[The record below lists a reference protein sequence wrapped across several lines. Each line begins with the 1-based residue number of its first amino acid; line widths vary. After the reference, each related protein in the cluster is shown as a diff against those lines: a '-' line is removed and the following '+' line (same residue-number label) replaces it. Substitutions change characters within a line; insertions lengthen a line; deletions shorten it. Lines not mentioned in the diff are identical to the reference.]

1 MAERTILISGAGIGG
16 PTLAYWLARA
26 GFKPTL
32 VEHAPRLRGGGYV
45 IDFWGLGYEIAQR
58 MGLEPD
64 ILRTGYRMREMRVVN
79 GAGKRLAGIGTTVFA
94 DLTGGRYVTI
104 ARSELSRLI
113 YEKSAAAGAETI
125 FGDEIVS
132 LAEHADH
139 VAVTLKHGGAR
150 RFDLVVG
157 ADGLHSGVRR
167 LAFGRQSQYEK
178 RLGYVVAAFDAEN
191 YPRRDDGIYVMYG
204 EPGRMIGRVTLRDNK
219 TLFLFVFAHEAG
231 PHAPDQ
237 AAQKALL
244 RATFGDGRWECPA
257 ILDALDAADDLY
269 FDRVSQIRMPRWWS
283 GRTVLVGDA
292 AYCVSLLAGQ
302 GTALA
307 MLGAYVLAGELAKAD
322 GDHVGA
328 FRNYESRL
336 RSYMEGKQK
345 GAERFATAFAPR
357 TRFGLWFRNQVLN
370 IAALPGLAKLVIGR
384 DIVETMTLPEYDWPP
399 G

>member
-1 MAERTILISGAGIGG
+1 MAERTILISGAGIAG
-16 PTLAYWLARA
+16 PTLAYWLKRA
-26 GFKPTL
+26 GFVPTL
-32 VEHAPRLRGGGYV
+32 VEHAPQLRAGGYV
-45 IDFWGLGYEIAQR
+45 VDFWGLGYEIAQR
-58 MGLEPD
+58 MRLEPD

-79 GAGKRLAGIGTTVFA
+79 GAGKRLAGFGTTVFA

-113 YEKSAAAGAETI
+113 YGKSAVGTETI
-125 FGDEIVS
+125 FGAEIVS

-150 RFDLVVG
+150 RCDLVVG
-157 ADGLHSGVRR
+157 ADGLHSAVRR
-167 LAFGRQSQYEK
+167 AAFGAQAQYEK
-178 RLGYVVAAFDAEN
+178 NLGYVFAAFEAEN
-191 YPRRDDGIYVMYG
+191 YPRRDDGIYLMYG

-219 TLFLFVFAHEAG
+219 TLVLFVFAHEFGARIPDLAG
-231 PHAPDQ
+231 
-237 AAQKALL
+237 QKALL
-244 RATFGDGRWECPA
+244 RAEYGSGQWECPL
-257 ILDALDAADDLY
+257 ILDAVDAADDLY

-283 GRTVLVGDA
+283 GRTVLLGDA

-307 MLGAYVLAGELAKAD
+307 MLGAYVLAGELAKAN
-322 GDHVGA
+322 GDHVAA
-328 FRNYESRL
+328 FRNYEGRL
-336 RSYMEGKQK
+336 RGYMESKQK

-370 IAALPGLAKLVIGR
+370 IAALPGLAKFVIGR
-384 DIVETMTLPEYDWPP
+384 DIVETMTLPEYDWPV

>member
-1 MAERTILISGAGIGG
+1 MSNQTILISGAGIGG

-32 VEHAPRLRGGGYV
+32 VEHAPTLRGGGYV

-58 MGLEPD
+58 TGLEAG
-64 ILRTGYRMREMRVVN
+64 IQRAGYRIKELRVVD
-79 GAGKRLAGIGTTVFA
+79 GDGRRVAGFGTSVFTE
-94 DLTGGRYVTI
+94 LTGGRYVTI
-104 ARSELSRLI
+104 ARSELSRQI
-113 YEKSAAAGAETI
+113 FETTANDTETI

-139 VAVTLKHGGAR
+139 VAVKLKRGGDR

-157 ADGLHSGVRR
+157 ADGLHSAVRR
-167 LAFGRQSQYEK
+167 LAFGPQAQYEK
-178 RLGYVVAAFDAEN
+178 HLGYVVAAFEAEN
-191 YPRRDDGIYVMYG
+191 YPHRDEDIYLMYC
-204 EPGRMIGRVTLRDNK
+204 EPGRMLGRVTLRENK

-231 PHAPDQ
+231 AHRPDL
-237 AAQKALL
+237 AGQKALL
-244 RATFGDGRWECPA
+244 RATWGDGRWECPE
-257 ILDALDAADDLY
+257 ILDALDAAGDVY
-269 FDRVSQIRMPRWWS
+269 FDRVSQIRMPRWSS
-283 GRTVLVGDA
+283 GRTVLLGDA

-322 GDHVGA
+322 GDHASA
-328 FRNYESRL
+328 FRNYESKL
-336 RSYMEGKQK
+336 RVYIEGKQN

-370 IAALPGLAKLVIGR
+370 VASLPGLAKLMVGR
-384 DIVETMTLPEYDWPP
+384 DIVETMKLPEYDRPVL
-399 G
+399 